1 MHNSANIVKS
11 AKCVILP
18 PLVIVIRNECPSPAM
33 RLSTNTRYAIRIIF
47 ELHLANAPIPI
58 AALSEQ
64 TNISQKTVESIHAI
78 LKQNGITEAIIGAH
92 GGIRL
97 CKPLREISLGK
108 MIDLFDD
115 GVRFVVCFG
124 NKSND
129 CPRQHICETRSVWKT
144 VSDRISDVLEGV
156 SLESILDQYRQ
167 ETDRERGEKIVI
179 RCINRKGDIPL

>member
-1 MHNSANIVKS
+1 
-11 AKCVILP
+11 
-18 PLVIVIRNECPSPAM
+18 M

-47 ELHLANAPIPI
+47 ELHLANAPVPI

-64 TNISQKTVESIHAI
+64 TNISQKTVENIHAI
-78 LKQNGITEAIIGAH
+78 LKSNGITEAIIGAH

-97 CKPLREISLGK
+97 GMPLREISLGK

-167 ETDRERGEKIVI
+167 ETDRERAETIVI